1 MSEHSSTV
9 SATASPGG
17 NPRSARQALEPV
29 RRATRE
35 QLEAAWQVHVERVQT
50 ELLRGWAADISRVLE
65 ERFEE
70 IAAFLEGE
78 TERLAAERV
87 AAECEAA
94 ARAGK
99 EQALRRLTERF
110 NQAGRR
116 LRQARDLQE
125 WTRALVELAGEFS
138 PLALLFRVS
147 GDAVRLE
154 RSAGDRL
161 PGQFADLSPIELA
174 TAPAFESVVHS
185 RDTVVAMVSAE
196 ELSGSLAERLEAV
209 TRRVA
214 LVPVTLRGKVVAI
227 MAAAADGE
235 TADLNA
241 LELLAALASAALETR
256 PPEPD
261 GTPGGF
267 VLISG
272 LSRPGGWP
280 LPPWSQLSKEEQ
292 EFHLKAQ
299 RFARVRVAE
308 LRLYESEAVKQGRIA
323 RDLYLRLKDKI
334 DAAREDFRR
343 QFMDVCPSMVDY
355 LHLELVRTLAHE
367 DDTLLGA
374 DYPGPL
380 V

>member
-1 MSEHSSTV
+1 MTEASGAV
-9 SATASPGG
+9 SAAVVSGG
-17 NPRSARQALEPV
+17 HPRTVRQALEHV
-29 RRATRE
+29 RAATRE
-35 QLEAAWQVHVERVQT
+35 QLEAAWQLHVDRVQT
-50 ELLRGWAADISRVLE
+50 ELVRGWTSDISHVLD

-70 IAAFLEGE
+70 IARFLEGE

-87 AAECEAA
+87 AAGWEAA
-94 ARAGK
+94 ARAGAQ
-99 EQALRRLTERF
+99 QAVRRLTERF

-116 LRQARDLQE
+116 LRQAQDVEE
-125 WTRALVELAGEFS
+125 WTQALVELAGEFS
-138 PLALLFRVS
+138 LLALLFRVS

-154 RSAGDRL
+154 RASGDRL
-161 PGQFADLSPIELA
+161 PERFADLGAVELA
-174 TAPAFESVVHS
+174 AARAFESVLHS

-196 ELSGSLAERLEAV
+196 ELSPSLSEKLEPV
-209 TRRVA
+209 TSRVA
-214 LVPVTLRGKVVAI
+214 LVPITLRGKVAAVL
-227 MAAAADGE
+227 AAAAEGE
-235 TADLNA
+235 SVDLNA
-241 LELLAALASAALETR
+241 LELVAALASAALEAR

-261 GTPGGF
+261 GIPGGF

-272 LSRPGGWP
+272 LSRPGGLP
-280 LPPWSQLSKEEQ
+280 LPPWSRLSKEDQ

-308 LRLYESEAVKQGRIA
+308 LRLYESEAVKQGRA
-323 RDLYLRLKDKI
+323 AKDLYVRLKDKI
-334 DAAREDFRR
+334 DAAREAFRR

-367 DDTLLGA
+367 DETLLGL